1 MSELEQYRQEIDA
14 IDQDLTRLFE
24 ARLKTVLKVGEYKI
38 QHDLPVLD
46 ASREQKVI
54 EKNVGRLE
62 DKQFEEELTKFF
74 QSMMDITKETQT
86 KMMDKKGN

>member
-1 MSELEQYRQEIDA
+1 MSDLEQYRDEIDA
-14 IDQDLTRLFE
+14 IDQELTRLFE
-24 ARLKTVLKVGEYKI
+24 ARLKTVLKVGEYKK

-54 EKNVGRLE
+54 AKNVDRLE

-86 KMMDKKGN
+86 KMMKS

>member
-86 KMMDKKGN
+86 KMMDKKVN

>member
-1 MSELEQYRQEIDA
+1 MSELEQYRDEIDA
-14 IDQDLTRLFE
+14 IDQELTRIFE
-24 ARLKTVLKVGEYKI
+24 ARLKTVLKVGEYKR
-38 QHDLPVLD
+38 QHELPVLD

-54 EKNVGRLE
+54 AKNVDRLE

-86 KMMDKKGN
+86 KMMK

>member
-24 ARLKTVLKVGEYKI
+24 ARLKTVLKVGDYKKA
-38 QHDLPVLD
+38 HDVPVLD

-54 EKNVGRLE
+54 EKNVARLK

-86 KMMDKKGN
+86 KMMDQ

>member
-24 ARLKTVLKVGEYKI
+24 ARLKTVLKVGEYKK

-54 EKNVGRLE
+54 EKNLGRLE

-74 QSMMDITKETQT
+74 QAMMDITKETQK
-86 KMMDKKGN
+86 KMMD

>member
-1 MSELEQYRQEIDA
+1 MSELEQYRDEIDA
-14 IDQDLTRLFE
+14 IDQELTRLFE
-24 ARLKTVLKVGEYKI
+24 ARLKTVLKVGEYKR
-38 QHDLPVLD
+38 QHELPVLD

-54 EKNVGRLE
+54 AKNVDRLE

-86 KMMDKKGN
+86 KMMK

>member
-24 ARLKTVLKVGEYKI
+24 ARLKTVLKVGAYKK

-54 EKNVGRLE
+54 AKNIERLE

-86 KMMDKKGN
+86 KMMKV

>member
-1 MSELEQYRQEIDA
+1 MSELEQYRQGIDA

-24 ARLKTVLKVGEYKI
+24 ARIKTVLKVGEYKKE
-38 QHDLPVLD
+38 HNLPVLD

-54 EKNVGRLE
+54 AKNVNRLE

-86 KMMDKKGN
+86 KIMKS

>member
-1 MSELEQYRQEIDA
+1 MSELEQYRQGIDA

-24 ARLKTVLKVGEYKI
+24 ARLKTVLKVGEYKKE
-38 QHDLPVLD
+38 HNLPVLD

-54 EKNVGRLE
+54 AKNVNRLE

-86 KMMDKKGN
+86 KMMKS

>member
-1 MSELEQYRQEIDA
+1 MSELEQYRQGIDA

-24 ARLKTVLKVGEYKI
+24 ARIKTVLKVGEYKKE
-38 QHDLPVLD
+38 HNLPVLD
-46 ASREQKVI
+46 ASREQEVI
-54 EKNVGRLE
+54 AKNVNRLE

-86 KMMDKKGN
+86 KMMKS

>member
-1 MSELEQYRQEIDA
+1 MSELEQYRQEIDT

-24 ARLKTVLKVGEYKI
+24 ARLKTVLKVGAYKK

-74 QSMMDITKETQT
+74 QAMMDITKETQT
-86 KMMDKKGN
+86 KMMD